1 MLARSA
7 RIAVIGAGP
16 SGITAVKNLLDAG
29 FTDVVCFDRNEAVGG
44 NWLFRLES
52 SHSSVFETTHIISS
66 KALSQYH
73 DFPMPSWYPDYP
85 SHGQLA
91 QYFQS
96 YAEHFGVTP
105 HVRFGTD
112 VLRVE
117 PLPGEQWAMTV
128 RHEDVE
134 SREIFDA
141 VVVANGHHWRPRM
154 PAYPGE
160 FSGLMMHSHD
170 YKRAAPF
177 TGKRV
182 LVIGGGNSAC
192 DVAVEAAR
200 VSATTA
206 LSWRR
211 GYWIV
216 PKFLFGKPSDVVGQR
231 TQWMPR
237 AIRSSINQF
246 LLRLLQ
252 GANRDYGLPEPDHA
266 FGATHP
272 TVNSELFYALRH
284 GHIAPRPDIARFDG
298 RTVHFV
304 DGTQADFDVVVACTG
319 YWIAHPFLAPDVAD
333 FSRGPVPLYLR
344 MFPARFS
351 TLSFVGLFQP
361 LGCIWPAAEL
371 QAKVLAR
378 RLSGAW
384 APPRDLDAAIADEL
398 AHPDYPQLDTP
409 RHTITVDYHKFKARL
424 LKQLPANW
432 RSTATTTAVPTV
444 TTVD

>member
-1 MLARSA
+1 MLPSSA

-16 SGITAVKNLLDAG
+16 SGIAAVKNLLDAG
-29 FTDVVCFDRNEAVGG
+29 FTDVVCFDRNSAVGG
-44 NWLFRLES
+44 NWLFRLDS

-66 KALSQYH
+66 KTLSEYH

-85 SHGQLA
+85 SHQQLA
-91 QYFQS
+91 KYFQS
-96 YAEHFGVTP
+96 YADHFRVTER
-105 HVRFGTD
+105 VRFDSD
-112 VLRVE
+112 VLRIE
-117 PLPGEQWAMTV
+117 PIDGSRWTITV
-128 RHEDVE
+128 RGGGGECTE
-134 SREIFDA
+134 TYDA

-154 PAYPGE
+154 PTYPGT
-160 FSGLMMHSHD
+160 FSGTLLHSHD
-170 YKRAAPF
+170 FKRAAPF
-177 TGKRV
+177 AGQRV

-192 DVAVEAAR
+192 DVAVETAR
-200 VSATTA
+200 VSAVTD

-231 TQWMPR
+231 TQWLPR
-237 AIRSSINQF
+237 AVRLKLNQF
-246 LLRLLQ
+246 LLRALQ

-284 GHIAPRPDIARFDG
+284 GHITPRTDISRFDG
-298 RTVHFV
+298 KTVHFS
-304 DGTQADFDVVVACTG
+304 DGSGAEYDVIIACTG
-319 YWIAHPFLAPDVAD
+319 YWIAHPFFAADVAD
-333 FSRGPVPLYLR
+333 FSNGPVPLYLR
-344 MFPARFS
+344 MFPARYP

-378 RLSGAW
+378 RLRGAW
-384 APPRDLDAAIADEL
+384 EPPRDLEAAIADEL

-409 RHTITVDYHKFKARL
+409 RHTITVDYHMFKARL
-424 LKQLPANW
+424 LKQLPPNW
-432 RSTATTTAVPTV
+432 RST
-444 TTVD
+444 TTVA